1 MCVENERESKGET
14 ICEGDTHKHTQTY
27 IGRECVQKRERE
39 LVSVLLSDVIGTS
52 MTERER
58 ERERE
63 RMCFKPML
71 LVCTTYLLPRQVKSK
86 LVLKP
91 RSSWLEQEQ
100 KFFLVLFDL
109 HRLSGSI
116 RDDAAA
122 VDVDAIPSLLSR

>member
-63 RMCFKPML
+63 RENVLQADVVSVHYLP
-71 LVCTTYLLPRQVKSK
+71 TT
-86 LVLKP
+86 
-91 RSSWLEQEQ
+91 
-100 KFFLVLFDL
+100 
-109 HRLSGSI
+109 
-116 RDDAAA
+116 
-122 VDVDAIPSLLSR
+122 

>member
-58 ERERE
+58 ENVLQADVVSVHYL
-63 RMCFKPML
+63 P
-71 LVCTTYLLPRQVKSK
+71 TT
-86 LVLKP
+86 
-91 RSSWLEQEQ
+91 
-100 KFFLVLFDL
+100 
-109 HRLSGSI
+109 
-116 RDDAAA
+116 
-122 VDVDAIPSLLSR
+122 

>member
-1 MCVENERESKGET
+1 MCAK
-14 ICEGDTHKHTQTY
+14 
-27 IGRECVQKRERE
+27 KREGAGKR
-39 LVSVLLSDVIGTS
+39 VAVRCYWYKYD
-52 MTERER
+52 RER

-71 LVCTTYLLPRQVKSK
+71 LVCTTYLLPRQVSSK